1 MRWDS
6 SFGQYDMGFRN
17 YAPGLNQ
24 FLSRD
29 MYGGAL
35 ADMSLTTDAFTGNR
49 YTFGGGDPIS
59 NIELDGHTHC
69 DAGYCPTLQQ
79 TEQVTKAAAAYGAG
93 CPATMPGCPGS
104 TTQITGAL
112 VGSPPLLSPPGAP
125 VDAPPAEAPPVEAPP
140 AEAPPEDLPGGGLIV
155 GILGA
160 LTLLSGDSAQ
170 PHQQQLLK
178 LNTTDRSRGCF
189 SQTGT
194 GSEII
199 YYNRDYSQGEGRATG
214 VEACLSPTIRGIDES
229 EMPTP
234 PGWQKGMDR
243 GHLLARWFG
252 GESRLEN
259 AVPLWP
265 NANRVVMRAI
275 ENQIRTLL
283 DLGQRV
289 YYMAAPVYSSA
300 DPYVPLGINIWYGS
314 SITPLRNRF
323 VDNVPPP

>member
-1 MRWDS
+1 
-6 SFGQYDMGFRN
+6 
-17 YAPGLNQ
+17 
-24 FLSRD
+24 
-29 MYGGAL
+29 
-35 ADMSLTTDAFTGNR
+35 
-49 YTFGGGDPIS
+49 
-59 NIELDGHTHC
+59 
-69 DAGYCPTLQQ
+69 
-79 TEQVTKAAAAYGAG
+79 
-93 CPATMPGCPGS
+93 
-104 TTQITGAL
+104 
-112 VGSPPLLSPPGAP
+112 
-125 VDAPPAEAPPVEAPP
+125 
-140 AEAPPEDLPGGGLIV
+140 
-155 GILGA
+155 
-160 LTLLSGDSAQ
+160 
-170 PHQQQLLK
+170 
-178 LNTTDRSRGCF
+178 
-189 SQTGT
+189 
-194 GSEII
+194 
-199 YYNRDYSQGEGRATG
+199 
-214 VEACLSPTIRGIDES
+214 
-229 EMPTP
+229 MPTP